1 MRPHLNLGWRQEI
14 GMSEQFDAIV
24 IGMGPGG
31 EVAASNLLRAGK
43 QIAIVER
50 ELIGGECAYWACIP
64 SKTLLRPPEA
74 KGEVDRVEGIGG
86 AELDW
91 PSTRAYRDYM
101 IRNLD
106 DSNQVKGYEKSGA
119 TVIKGAARVT
129 GKGQVD
135 VDGRTLSA
143 EHIIIAT
150 GSDAFI
156 PPIDGLDS
164 VPVWTNREAT
174 TLKEIPRRAVMIGG
188 SAVGV
193 ELGLFLAR
201 YGAHVTIL
209 ERSGRLLSREDPRPG
224 ELTEQYLREE
234 GIDIRTGASA
244 VRARKDGAETVVELD
259 NGDEVR
265 CDVIIAGTGRT
276 PRAGD
281 LGLDAVGIELG
292 ERGEI
297 VVDEHCR
304 AGDGVW
310 ALGDVTGVMPFTHV
324 AMYMARVIVDNITG
338 NERTARYDGIPR
350 VIFTDPEVA
359 AVGLISEQA
368 QQQAT
373 TSAEVDLAKAI
384 ARPWTYENNP
394 RGHLGVLADTNR
406 RTLIG
411 AWAVGPQASE
421 WIHTAALA
429 VREQIPIDRLL
440 DQVAQFPTYNEGW
453 LKGLERLKL

>member
-1 MRPHLNLGWRQEI
+1 
-14 GMSEQFDAIV
+14 MSEHFDAIV

-43 QIAIVER
+43 KIAIVER
-50 ELIGGECAYWACIP
+50 ELVGGECAYWACIP

-74 KGEVDRVEGIGG
+74 KGEVDRAEGVGG
-86 AELDW
+86 ASLDW

-101 IRNLD
+101 IRDLD

-135 VDGRTLSA
+135 VDGRTLGA
-143 EHIIIAT
+143 EHIILAT
-150 GSDAFI
+150 GSEAFI
-156 PPIDGLDS
+156 PPIDGLGS

-174 TLKEIPRRAVMIGG
+174 TLTEIPRRAVMIGG

-193 ELGLFLAR
+193 ELGLFLAH
-201 YGAHVTIL
+201 YGAQVTIL
-209 ERSGRLLSREDPRPG
+209 ERSGRLLSREEPRPG

-234 GIDIRTGASA
+234 GIDVRTSASA
-244 VRARKDGAETVVELD
+244 VWARKDGDDTVVELD

-265 CDVIIAGTGRT
+265 CDVIVVGTGRT

-281 LGLDAVGIELG
+281 LGLDAVGIDLG

-324 AMYMARVIVDNITG
+324 AMYMARVVVDNITG

-359 AVGLISEQA
+359 AVGLTSEQA
-368 QQQAT
+368 QQQGLDTA
-373 TSAEVDLAKAI
+373 SAEVDLAKAI

-394 RGHLGVLADTNR
+394 RGHLGVLADTTR
-406 RTLIG
+406 GTLIG

-429 VREQIPIDRLL
+429 VREQMPIDRLL

-453 LKGLERLKL
+453 LKGLERLEV

>member
-1 MRPHLNLGWRQEI
+1 
-14 GMSEQFDAIV
+14 MSEHFDAIV

-43 QIAIVER
+43 RVAVVER
-50 ELIGGECAYWACIP
+50 ELIGGECGYWACIP

-74 KGEVDRVEGIGG
+74 RTGVDRTEGVAG
-86 AELDW
+86 AQLDW
-91 PSTRAYRDYM
+91 PSTRDYRDYM

-119 TVIKGAARVT
+119 TVVKGVARIT
-129 GKGQVD
+129 GKGQVE
-135 VDGRTLSA
+135 VDGRTLTA
-143 EHIIIAT
+143 DNLIIAT
-150 GSDAFI
+150 GTEAFI

-174 TLKEIPRRAVMIGG
+174 TLTEIPKRAVMIGG

-193 ELGLFLAR
+193 ELGIFLRR
-201 YGAHVTIL
+201 YGAQVTIL

-234 GIDIRTGASA
+234 GIDVRTGTSA
-244 VRARKDGAETVVELD
+244 VRARTDGDDTVVELD
-259 NGDEVR
+259 GGDEVR
-265 CDVIIAGTGRT
+265 CDVIIVGTGRT

-281 LGLDAVGIELG
+281 LGLESIGVELG
-292 ERGEI
+292 ERGEV
-297 VVDEHCR
+297 VVDDHCR

-324 AMYMARVIVDNITG
+324 AMYMARVIADNIAG
-338 NERTARYDGIPR
+338 KDRTARYDGIPR
-350 VIFTDPEVA
+350 VVFSDPEIA
-359 AVGLISEQA
+359 AVGLTGEQA
-368 QQQAT
+368 QQQGINT
-373 TSAEVDLAKAI
+373 VSSEVDLAKSI

-394 RGHLGVLADTNR
+394 RGHLGLLADADR
-406 RTLIG
+406 RVLIG

-429 VREQIPIDRLL
+429 VREHIPIERLL
-440 DQVAQFPTYNEGW
+440 DQIAQFPTYNEGW
-453 LKGLERLKL
+453 LKGYERLKL

>member
-1 MRPHLNLGWRQEI
+1 
-14 GMSEQFDAIV
+14 MSEHFDAIV

-43 QIAIVER
+43 QITIVER
-50 ELIGGECAYWACIP
+50 ELIGGECAYWGCIP

-74 KGEVDRVEGIGG
+74 KGEVDRAEGVGG
-86 AELDW
+86 AALDW

-106 DSNQVKGYEKSGA
+106 DSSLVKGYEKSGA
-119 TVIKGAARVT
+119 TVLKGVARVT

-135 VDGRTLSA
+135 VDGRTLRA
-143 EHIIIAT
+143 EHIIVAT

-174 TLKEIPRRAVMIGG
+174 TLVEIPRRAVMIGG

-193 ELGLFLAR
+193 ELGMFLAR
-201 YGAHVTIL
+201 YGAQVTIL

-224 ELTEQYLREE
+224 ELTEQYLREQ
-234 GIDIRTGASA
+234 GVDVRTGTSA
-244 VRARKDGAETVVELD
+244 VRARKDGDDTVVELD
-259 NGDEVR
+259 DGEEVR
-265 CDVIIAGTGRT
+265 CDVIVVGTGRT

-281 LGLDAVGIELG
+281 LGLESVGIELG
-292 ERGEI
+292 KHGEI

-324 AMYMARVIVDNITG
+324 AMYMARVITDNITG
-338 NERTARYDGIPR
+338 NKRTARYDGIPR
-350 VIFTDPEVA
+350 VVFTDPEVA
-359 AVGLISEQA
+359 AVGLTSEQA
-368 QQQAT
+368 QQQGIST

-394 RGHLGVLADTNR
+394 RGHLGVLADTDR

-429 VREQIPIDRLL
+429 VREQIPVERLL

-453 LKGLERLKL
+453 LKGIERLKL

>member
-1 MRPHLNLGWRQEI
+1 
-14 GMSEQFDAIV
+14 MSEHFDAIV

-31 EVAASNLLRAGK
+31 EVAASNLLRADK
-43 QIAIVER
+43 RVAVIER
-50 ELIGGECAYWACIP
+50 ELIGGECGYWACIP

-74 KGEVDRVEGIGG
+74 KTGVDRAEGV
-86 AELDW
+86 AAAQLDW
-91 PSTRAYRDYM
+91 PSTRDYRDVM
-101 IRNLD
+101 IRHLD

-119 TVIKGAARVT
+119 TVVKGVARIT
-129 GKGQVD
+129 GKGQVH

-143 EHIIIAT
+143 DHLIIAT
-150 GSDAFI
+150 GTEAFI

-174 TLKEIPRRAVMIGG
+174 TLNEIPKRAVMIGG

-193 ELGLFLAR
+193 ELGLFLRR
-201 YGAHVTIL
+201 YGSQVTIL

-234 GIDIRTGASA
+234 GIDVRTGTSA
-244 VRARKDGAETVVELD
+244 IRARKDGEDTVVELD
-259 NGDEVR
+259 SGDEVR
-265 CDVIIAGTGRT
+265 CDVIIVGTGRT

-281 LGLDAVGIELG
+281 LGLESIGVELG

-297 VVDEHCR
+297 VVDDHCR

-324 AMYMARVIVDNITG
+324 AMYMARVIADNIAG
-338 NERTARYDGIPR
+338 KDRTARYDGIPR
-350 VIFTDPEVA
+350 VVFGDPEIA
-359 AVGLISEQA
+359 AVGLTSKQA
-368 QQQAT
+368 QQQGLNT
-373 TSAEVDLAKAI
+373 VSSEVDLAKAI
-384 ARPWTYENNP
+384 ARPWTYENRP
-394 RGHLGVLADTNR
+394 RGHLGLLADADR
-406 RTLIG
+406 RVLIG

-429 VREQIPIDRLL
+429 VREHIPIERLL
-440 DQVAQFPTYNEGW
+440 DQIAQFPTYNEGW
-453 LKGLERLKL
+453 LKGYERLKL